1 MEGSRLQEHAA
12 LLVADD
18 RARLIAV
25 PQSLYDLHI
34 FIGQPISLAM
44 ADMMVA
50 AEIGGGALQP
60 GRHYIPTCPSPA
72 QLIQRG
78 ELPGQI
84 ERFGITDGK
93 GADQADM
100 LRHHRSEE
108 RRVGNGCDST
118 CRTRWWPS

>member
-1 MEGSRLQEHAA
+1 MEQDRVPLRHAIEIQGTANTEEFALVIELMEGSRLQEHAA

-60 GRHYIPTCPSPA
+60 GRHYIPTCP
-72 QLIQRG
+72 
-78 ELPGQI
+78 
-84 ERFGITDGK
+84 
-93 GADQADM
+93 
-100 LRHHRSEE
+100 RSEE
-108 RRVGNGCDST
+108 HTSELQ
-118 CRTRWWPS
+118 SL